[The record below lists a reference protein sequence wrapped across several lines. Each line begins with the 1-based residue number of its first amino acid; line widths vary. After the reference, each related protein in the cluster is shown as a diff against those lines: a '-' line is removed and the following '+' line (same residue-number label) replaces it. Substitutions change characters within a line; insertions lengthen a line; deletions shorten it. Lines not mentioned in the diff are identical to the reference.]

1 MEQRDL
7 GTFRERIARNR
18 RNSLLLIAA
27 FLAFI
32 TVFGYIIGWAWL
44 GDPVRAIAGLVFALV
59 IGGVAGLISYYGGD
73 KMVLAASRAR
83 EITHDDAPV
92 LFNVVEEMSIAAGLP
107 MPKVYIVD
115 DSAPNAFAT
124 GRDPQHAVVAVTSGL
139 LEKLDR
145 DELQGVIAPEM
156 SHVANFDI
164 RYAMLVGVLVG
175 TTVLISDFFLRGLWF
190 SGGGRG
196 RGGGGGRRGGGD
208 GGGQIQLIMMA
219 IAIVLAILAPLFAR
233 LLQLSISRQREFLAD
248 ATAVRLT
255 RNPKGL
261 ADALQ
266 KISGDNEVLEV
277 ANRATAH
284 LYIANP
290 IKKFEKRSKG
300 LFSTHPPIEERIQ
313 ILRAIEAGG
322 VAETTGQTS
331 TETP

>member
-1 MEQRDL
+1 MDQRDQ

-18 RNSLLLIAA
+18 RNSLLLIAV

-32 TVFGYIIGWAWL
+32 TVFGYIIGFALL
-44 GDPVRAIAGLVFALV
+44 GDPARALFGLALALV
-59 IGGVAGLISYYGGD
+59 VGVVSGLISYFAGD

-83 EITHDDAPV
+83 EISHDDAPV
-92 LFNVVEEMSIAAGLP
+92 LFNVVEEMSIASGLP

-124 GRDPQHAVVAVTSGL
+124 GRDPEHATVAVTSGL

-145 DELQGVIAPEM
+145 DELQGVIAHEM

-164 RYAMLVGVLVG
+164 RYSMLVGILVG

-190 SGGGRG
+190 GGGRG
-196 RGGGGGRRGGGD
+196 GRRGGD
-208 GGGQIQLIMMA
+208 GGGQLQIIM
-219 IAIVLAILAPLFAR
+219 ILVAIVLAILAPLFAR

-248 ATAVRLT
+248 ATAVGLT

-266 KISGDNEVLEV
+266 KISGDRDVLEA

-284 LYIANP
+284 LFIVNP

-313 ILRAIEAGG
+313 ILRAMEAGG
-322 VAETTGQTS
+322 VAETTEQTS

>member
-1 MEQRDL
+1 VDQRDQ

-18 RNSLLLIAA
+18 RNSLLLIAV

-32 TVFGYIIGWAWL
+32 TLFGYVIGFALL
-44 GDPVRAIAGLVFALV
+44 GDPTRALFGLALALV
-59 IGGVAGLISYYGGD
+59 VGVIAGLISYFAGD

-83 EITHDDAPV
+83 EITHDEAPV
-92 LFNVVEEMSIAAGLP
+92 LFNVVEEMSIASGLR

-115 DSAPNAFAT
+115 DTAPNAFAT
-124 GRDPQHAVVAVTSGL
+124 GRDPEHATVAVTSGL

-145 DELQGVIAPEM
+145 DELQGVIAHEM

-164 RYAMLVGVLVG
+164 RYSMLVGILVG

-190 SGGGRG
+190 GGGGR
-196 RGGGGGRRGGGD
+196 GGGRRGGD
-208 GGGQIQLIMMA
+208 GGGQAQIIMLLV
-219 IAIVLAILAPLFAR
+219 AIVLAILAPLFAR

-248 ATAVRLT
+248 ATAVSLT

-266 KISGDNEVLEV
+266 KISGDREVLEV

-284 LYIANP
+284 LYIVNP
-290 IKKFEKRSKG
+290 IKRFEKRSKG
-300 LFSTHPPIEERIQ
+300 LFSTHPPIEERIE
-313 ILRAIEAGG
+313 ILRALESGG
-322 VAETTGQTS
+322 VAETSGQTS

>member
-1 MEQRDL
+1 MSESPFE
-7 GTFRERIARNR
+7 GTFRDRIAANK

-32 TVFGYIIGWAWL
+32 AVFGYVIGYAWI
-44 GDPVRAIAGLVFALV
+44 GDPVSAFFGLILAFVVGTISGLV
-59 IGGVAGLISYYGGD
+59 SYYAGD
-73 KMVLAASRAR
+73 RMVLAASRAR
-83 EITHDDAPV
+83 EVTHDEASV
-92 LFNVVEEMSIAAGLP
+92 LFNVVEEMTIAGGLS
-107 MPKVYIVD
+107 MPKVYIIE

-124 GRDPQHAVVAVTSGL
+124 GRGPEHASVVVTSGL
-139 LEKLDR
+139 LEKLNR
-145 DELQGVIAPEM
+145 DELQGVIAHEM
-156 SHVANFDI
+156 AHVGNFDI
-164 RYAMLVGVLVG
+164 RYAMLVGILVG

-190 SGGGRG
+190 GGGRG
-196 RGGGGGRRGGGD
+196 GGRREGGGGQL
-208 GGGQIQLIMMA
+208 QIIMIVVA
-219 IAIVLAILAPLFAR
+219 IFLAILAPLFAR
-233 LLQLSISRQREFLAD
+233 LLQLSISRQREYLAD

-266 KISGDNEVLEV
+266 KISGDREVLEV

-284 LYIANP
+284 LYIVNP
-290 IKKFEKRSKG
+290 IKRFEKRSKG

-322 VAETTGQTS
+322 VAETMGQTS

>member
-1 MEQRDL
+1 MNESRYEAN
-7 GTFRERIARNR
+7 FRERIAINR

-27 FLAFI
+27 FIAFVA
-32 TVFGYIIGWAWL
+32 VFGYVIGYAWI
-44 GDPVRAIAGLVFALV
+44 GDPAGALFGLVLAFVVGIVSGIAT
-59 IGGVAGLISYYGGD
+59 YYGGAR
-73 KMVLAASRAR
+73 MVLAASRAR

-92 LFNVVEEMSIAAGLP
+92 LFNVVEEMAIAAGLP
-107 MPKVYIVD
+107 MPKVYIID

-124 GRDPQHAVVAVTSGL
+124 GRDPEHASVAVTSGL

-145 DELQGVIAPEM
+145 DELQGVVAHEM
-156 SHVANFDI
+156 AHVGNFDI

-190 SGGGRG
+190 GAGR
-196 RGGGGGRRGGGD
+196 GGRRGGG
-208 GGGQIQLIMMA
+208 GGQAQLIMLLV
-219 IAIVLAILAPLFAR
+219 AIVLAILAPLFAR
-233 LLQLSISRQREFLAD
+233 LLQLSISRQREYLAD

-284 LYIANP
+284 LYIVNP
-290 IKKFEKRSKG
+290 VKNFEKRAKG
-300 LFSTHPPIEERIQ
+300 LFSTHPPIEERVR
-313 ILRAIEAGG
+313 ILRSLETGG
-322 VAETTGQTS
+322 IAETVG
-331 TETP
+331 

>member
-1 MEQRDL
+1 MAGSDL

-32 TVFGYIIGWAWL
+32 AVFGYVIGYAWL
-44 GDPVRAIAGLVFALV
+44 GNPVRALAGLAFALV
-59 IGGVAGLISYYGGD
+59 IGVIAGLISYYGGD
-73 KMVLAASRAR
+73 RMVLAASRAR

-92 LFNVVEEMSIAAGLP
+92 LFNVVEEMSIAAGIP

-115 DSAPNAFAT
+115 DTAPNAFAT
-124 GRDPQHAVVAVTSGL
+124 GRSPEHATVAVTSGL

-145 DELQGVIAPEM
+145 DELQGVMAHEM

-164 RYAMLVGVLVG
+164 RYSMLVGILVG

-190 SGGGRG
+190 GGGR
-196 RGGGGGRRGGGD
+196 GGGRRGGGD
-208 GGGQIQLIMMA
+208 NGGGQLQLIMMLV
-219 IAIVLAILAPLFAR
+219 AIVLAILAPLFAR

-266 KISGDNEVLEV
+266 KIRGDNEVLEV

-284 LYIANP
+284 LYIVNP

-300 LFSTHPPIEERIQ
+300 LFSTHPPVEERIQ